1 MEDSTPAHQLTLRLS
16 KKKQIKKRRIFLV
29 NKRFLLLLLALG
41 LTTVVQAKTP
51 EILTGELAL
60 NHTLA
65 ADIPP
70 SSIQT
75 RIGKEGLDDLYNR
88 FEQHYGEFV
97 RKDNPRKV
105 DFDFTFGAK
114 NAQTTMELNYQLG
127 LAIEERL
134 PMERFSKFGITK
146 ENGGSFRYDLEHS
159 PHLASPHD
167 FFAALTTASS
177 IRILS
182 YSLLKVGFRQNDIPT
197 LKSYLVLADNERKKP
212 TRAFITY
219 LDEKLDFFE
228 TTFKSKQVLKPEHYQ
243 QIIGQPSYIR
253 HYLNFNHHRNLALT
267 LLSRLGPHPQRILIS
282 YLVESLNTR
291 VALSPSPVLESG
303 ALSSFERRLN
313 SGQLRQKIE
322 SYQNTLQ
329 NGENI

>member
-1 MEDSTPAHQLTLRLS
+1 M
-16 KKKQIKKRRIFLV
+16 

-41 LTTVVQAKTP
+41 LTTTVEAKTP

-60 NHTLA
+60 NHTLS

-70 SSIQT
+70 DTIQT

-105 DFDFTFGAK
+105 DFDFIFGAK
-114 NAQTTMELNYQLG
+114 NAQTTMELHYQLG

-134 PMERFSKFGITK
+134 PMERFTKFGIRTK
-146 ENGGSFRYDLEHS
+146 DDGSFQYDLKRS
-159 PHLASPHD
+159 PYLATPD
-167 FFAALTTASS
+167 DLFAALTTTSS

-182 YSLLKVGFRQNDIPT
+182 YSLLRKGFRQNDIPT
-197 LKSYLVLADNERKKP
+197 LKSYLSLTANERGKP
-212 TRAFITY
+212 TQAYITY
-219 LDEKLDFFE
+219 LNDKLSFFE
-228 TTFKSKQVLKPEHYQ
+228 TTFESKQVLKPNHYQ

-253 HYLNFNHHRNLALT
+253 HYLNFNHQRNLALT
-267 LLSRLGPHPQRILIS
+267 LLSRLEPHPQRILIS
-282 YLVESLNTR
+282 YLVESLSTQ
-291 VALSPSPVLESG
+291 VSLAPSPPTKNG
-303 ALSSFERRLN
+303 DLSSFERRLK
-313 SGQLRQKIE
+313 SGQLRQKIKN
-322 SYQNTLQ
+322 YLNTHQ

>member
-1 MEDSTPAHQLTLRLS
+1 M
-16 KKKQIKKRRIFLV
+16 

-41 LTTVVQAKTP
+41 LTAAVEAKTS

-70 SSIQT
+70 DTIQT

-105 DFDFTFGAK
+105 DFDFIFGAK
-114 NAQTTMELNYQLG
+114 NAQTTMDLHYQLG

-134 PMERFSKFGITK
+134 PMERFAKFGITSK
-146 ENGGSFRYDLEHS
+146 DDGSFSYDLKHS
-159 PHLASPHD
+159 PYLATPNNL
-167 FFAALTTASS
+167 FAALTTASS

-182 YSLLKVGFRQNDIPT
+182 YSLLKKGFRQNDIPT
-197 LKSYLVLADNERKKP
+197 LKSYLTLATNERGKP
-212 TRAFITY
+212 NLAYITY
-219 LDEKLDFFE
+219 LNEKLSFFE
-228 TTFKSKQVLKPEHYQ
+228 TTFESKQVLKPEHYQ
-243 QIIGQPSYIR
+243 QVIGQPSYIR

-267 LLSRLGPHPQRILIS
+267 LLSQFKAHPQRILIS
-282 YLVESLNTR
+282 YLVASLSTQ
-291 VALSPSPVLESG
+291 VSLAPSSPPKNG
-303 ALSSFERRLN
+303 APSRFERELK
-313 SGQLRQKIE
+313 SGQLRQKIK
-322 SYQNTLQ
+322 SHLNTHQ